1 MVVGEGKRNPEG
13 GKQVPYFR
21 VCLSLMLR
29 GHLFAFWSAS
39 QADLPQAG
47 HKNPHNA
54 SLQGKVSKVYHDS
67 FFLENNNNFKK
78 CVGSLSIL
86 VKHLASPP
94 PTTGVPPGDVANPYG
109 VMKPLASHG
118 ALQLESP
125 MI

>member
-1 MVVGEGKRNPEG
+1 MMVVGEGKRNSEG

-67 FFLENNNNFKK
+67 FFLENNNNCKK
-78 CVGSLSIL
+78 CVDSLSSSDQTPSFP
-86 VKHLASPP
+86 SPHHGG
-94 PTTGVPPGDVANPYG
+94 PTRRCG
-109 VMKPLASHG
+109 
-118 ALQLESP
+118 
-125 MI
+125 